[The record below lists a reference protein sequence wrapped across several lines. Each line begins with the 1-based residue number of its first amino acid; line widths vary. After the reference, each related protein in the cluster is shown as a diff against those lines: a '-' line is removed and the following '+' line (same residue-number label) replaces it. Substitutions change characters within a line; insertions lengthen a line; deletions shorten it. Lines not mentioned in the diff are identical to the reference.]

1 MITVNEYFDA
11 KVKSM
16 AINSGPLPATIG
28 VMLAGSYTFGTDK
41 KEIMSVVQG
50 ELVVKLPNEASEQT
64 FRNGQVFEVPANSSF
79 EVKAVI
85 DTAYLCQYCD

>member
-1 MITVNEYFDA
+1 MITVNEYFEG

-16 AINSGPLPATIG
+16 AINSGALPATIG
-28 VMLAGSYTFGTDK
+28 VMVAGDYTFGTGK

-50 ELVVKLPNEASEQT
+50 EMVVMLPGETATQT
-64 FRNGQVFEVPANSSF
+64 FKNGQSFEVPANSSF
-79 EVKAVI
+79 DVKATV